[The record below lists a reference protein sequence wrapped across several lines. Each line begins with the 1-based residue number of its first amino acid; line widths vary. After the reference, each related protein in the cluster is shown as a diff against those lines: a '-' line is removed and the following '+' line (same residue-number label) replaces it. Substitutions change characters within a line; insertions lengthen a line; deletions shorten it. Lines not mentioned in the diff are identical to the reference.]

1 MRIEVMHGHTK
12 SLDANDK
19 LIQTRS
25 HVRNTIA
32 RRKRQVVMRKVKSTI
47 EAVGTEPTFLNVA
60 TTYVETFG
68 SFGLPGSFLP
78 DITTYW
84 CN

>member
-1 MRIEVMHGHTK
+1 
-12 SLDANDK
+12 
-19 LIQTRS
+19 
-25 HVRNTIA
+25 
-32 RRKRQVVMRKVKSTI
+32 MRKVKSTI